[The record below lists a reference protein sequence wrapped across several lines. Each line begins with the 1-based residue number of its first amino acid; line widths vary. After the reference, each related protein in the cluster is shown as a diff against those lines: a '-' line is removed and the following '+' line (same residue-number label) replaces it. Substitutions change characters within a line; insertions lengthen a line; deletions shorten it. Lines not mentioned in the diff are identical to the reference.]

1 MKTMKKFN
9 RVLAVALVAAA
20 LASAPAYAQCCGF
33 RLFNRRASVQYS
45 SQCYNQP
52 YRTINASR
60 VRSWGLCSG
69 GACALRS
76 RAAYTGNNGYLET
89 TSFPTPCGQLTRQ
102 EEKIDGGLN
111 CEAGEY
117 YPTQTC
123 NPCSPVQIETKQEI
137 EEETT
142 CTSFPSPCEPVQQTD
157 KDSCQSGACPLRARV
172 TTAVSNFLNAANA
185 IRAQYGLQ
193 ALRADASLDQ
203 GSYNQAN
210 YCASTQR
217 LIHGS
222 GAAEILAQN
231 YSGFNFALNQWLN
244 SPAHRSL
251 LLSPSYRFAG
261 VATVRDSYGRVWC
274 AMRFK

>member
-1 MKTMKKFN
+1 MKKFN
-9 RVLAVALVAAA
+9 RVIAVSLVAAA

-33 RLFNRRASVQYS
+33 RIFNRRASVQYS
-45 SQCYNQP
+45 SQCYNQS
-52 YRTINASR
+52 YSNVNATR

-76 RAAYTGNNGYLET
+76 RAAYAANNGYWET
-89 TSFPTPCGQLTRQ
+89 TSCPSPCGQLTRQ

-111 CEAGEY
+111 CEPGEY

-123 NPCSPVQIETKQEI
+123 IPCSPVQIETKQET

-142 CTSFPSPCEPVQQTD
+142 RPHFPSPCEPVQYTYRE
-157 KDSCQSGACPLRARV
+157 SCESGACPLRERV
-172 TTAVSNFLNAANA
+172 TTAVSNFLRAANA

-193 ALRADASLDQ
+193 ALRSDASLDQ
-203 GSYNQAN
+203 GSYYQAN

-217 LIHGS
+217 LIHGA

-231 YSGFNFALNQWLN
+231 YSGFDFALNQWLN

-261 VATVRDSYGRVWC
+261 VATVRDSSGRVWC